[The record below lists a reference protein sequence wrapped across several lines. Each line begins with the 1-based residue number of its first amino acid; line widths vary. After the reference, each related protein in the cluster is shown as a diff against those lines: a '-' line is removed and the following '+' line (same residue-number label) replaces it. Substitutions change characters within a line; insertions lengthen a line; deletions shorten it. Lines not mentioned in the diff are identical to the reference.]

1 MSDFGISA
9 AHRLF
14 NLVRNDFDGP
24 YKLTYSDQS
33 ADSGKVT
40 DSVNFGNELVSEINS
55 IYGSDGHSNSVSLD
69 EFVRFASN
77 DKYKTFDAIR
87 DSADKDV
94 IEETFKDISGDE
106 QFAGADNIA
115 NYIRSNDSAD
125 GELDGHT
132 IINFLI

>member
-33 ADSGKVT
+33 TDSGKVT

-55 IYGSDGHSNSVSLD
+55 IYGSDGHSDSVSLD

-77 DKYKTFDAIR
+77 DKYKTFNAIR

-106 QFAGADNIA
+106 QRAGADNIA
-115 NYIRSNDSAD
+115 NYIRSNDNAD